1 MAGINFDAVKDND
14 KVTNYNFVS
23 DNEKEGTIDK
33 VEEKNF
39 FDSLVSIPGAI
50 VSAVTGEGQEVE
62 FPNVPEATDMGSEAP
77 GLIEGIV
84 PNIKSFLARDDVG
97 KLEIF
102 EDAFKGD
109 ERWGGAFQDKFG
121 NPMMIWNDKP
131 YYVNKP
137 GFSGQDFG
145 TFVGEIIK
153 FIPAAKI
160 MKKAKNIKQTIGLGV
175 PTYGATEAGSQVLES
190 AMTPKTTK
198 EKDKDLSDLGKEV
211 GTVTAIG
218 VGADLALPPIVKG
231 ATKVAS
237 KVSKPIAKVFPR
249 FNPGSLGGSQT
260 QTSQFPLTTGQ
271 RESPLPDLRAGP
283 TPKGTPQLEEEDV
296 LRRAAGT
303 NKEASFVIRGFD
315 EQQLDQ
321 IKAEAQALQT
331 EFGSGSPLTTL
342 DQVDVP
348 GVAAEGIKE
357 IGEGTAQSLKKEAS
371 TAYTDV
377 RNAVNAPRMT
387 REGLRTSVGNA
398 LAAVRKE
405 LGITN
410 RELDRMP
417 ILKGELEYLK
427 KVFEMTSKPNMRG
440 ASLNQIHGY
449 QKSLNRAFRT
459 AEPGSPEALALG
471 EIKNVIDNSVFRGVQ
486 EGFMYGDEVVLDQL
500 SKANQLYKDY
510 IGLTGKAKG
519 KDGAERAANLI
530 LQKITNPNYTPRQVA
545 NALFGHNKFAPNQ
558 AVPLVIDKL
567 KATLPE
573 DQFNQVIGLL
583 KDSILE
589 KAFSGAGK
597 SGVTRTNIVNNY
609 NDIFVK
615 QKAITDKLFNE
626 EEIAKISKFRENVMP
641 TLWAELKMNPSNSG
655 YTLLSAMTRSG
666 IMNFTRGLPVVGA
679 EIVGAVEGAQQRSM
693 ASNAIRQYITRT
705 QAPLF
710 SQGFQAS
717 IRPTVVETM
726 SEVESSPSLEN
737 ILEGLSPEDR
747 DELLEQVNTE

>member
-1 MAGINFDAVKDND
+1 MGITLPSGLKAVD
-14 KVTNYNFVS
+14 TS
-23 DNEKEGTIDK
+23 G
-33 VEEKNF
+33 EKN
-39 FDSLVSIPGAI
+39 DDVEKAAELNQKSLIEKAKEIPSALMD
-50 VSAVTGEGQEVE
+50 AVTGKGQQVE
-62 FPNVPEATDMGSEAP
+62 FPDLPEATDMAGNAP
-77 GLIEGIV
+77 GFIEGII
-84 PNIKSFLARDDVG
+84 PNIKAMLARDDVG
-97 KLEIF
+97 KLEIL
-102 EDAFKGD
+102 DNAFKGD
-109 ERWGGAFQDKFG
+109 ERWGGGFQDKYG
-121 NPMMIWNDKP
+121 NPMLVWNGQP

-137 GFSGQDFG
+137 GLSGQDFG
-145 TFVGEIIK
+145 TFVGEVIK
-153 FIPAAKI
+153 FIPAMKL

-175 PTYGATEAGSQVLES
+175 PTYGATEVGSQALEA
-190 AMTPKTTK
+190 AMTPETTK
-198 EKDKDLSDLGKEV
+198 QKEKTAGELATEV

-237 KVSKPIAKVFPR
+237 KTTKPIAKVFPR
-249 FNPGSLGGSQT
+249 FNPGSLGGSQN

-271 RESPLPDLRAGP
+271 RESPLPDRRAGP

-371 TAYTDV
+371 TAYKEV

-440 ASLNQIHGY
+440 ASLQQIHGY
-449 QKSLNRAFRT
+449 QKSLNRAFRM

-597 SGVTRTNIVNNY
+597 SGVTRTNIVDNY

-641 TLWAELKMNPSNSG
+641 TLWAEIKMNPSNTG

-679 EIVGAVEGAQQRSM
+679 EIVGAIEGAQQRSM

-747 DELLEQVNTE
+747 NQLLEQVNTE

>member
-1 MAGINFDAVKDND
+1 MITLPAGLKAVDTSDETND
-14 KVTNYNFVS
+14 DV
-23 DNEKEGTIDK
+23 EKAAELNQKTLI
-33 VEEKNF
+33 EKAKE
-39 FDSLVSIPGAI
+39 IPSALMD
-50 VSAVTGEGQEVE
+50 AVTGKGQQVE
-62 FPNVPEATDMGSEAP
+62 FPDLPEATDMAGNAP
-77 GLIEGIV
+77 GFIEGII
-84 PNIKSFLARDDVG
+84 PNIKAMLARDDVG
-97 KLEIF
+97 KLEIL
-102 EDAFKGD
+102 DNAFKGD
-109 ERWGGAFQDKFG
+109 ERWGGGFQDKYG
-121 NPMMIWNDKP
+121 NPMLVWNGQP

-137 GFSGQDFG
+137 GLSGQDFG

-153 FIPAAKI
+153 FIPAMKL

-175 PTYGATEAGSQVLES
+175 PTYGTTEVGSQALEASMTPETTKAKQKTAGELATEIG
-190 AMTPKTTK
+190 TT
-198 EKDKDLSDLGKEV
+198 
-211 GTVTAIG
+211 TALG
-218 VGADLALPPIVKG
+218 VGVDLTLPPIAKG
-231 ATKVAS
+231 LAKVGTKVGE
-237 KVSKPIAKVFPR
+237 KVSKVFPR
-249 FNPGSLGGSQT
+249 FNPTSLGGSQT
-260 QTSQFPLTTGQ
+260 QTSQFPLTSGQ
-271 RESPLPDLRAGP
+271 REAPLPDLKAGP
-283 TPKGTPQLEEEDV
+283 TPKTTPQLEEEDL
-296 LRRAAGT
+296 LRRASGT

-342 DQVDVP
+342 DQADVP
-348 GVAAEGIKE
+348 GVTAEGIKE
-357 IGEGTAQSLKKEAS
+357 IGEGTAKDLKKRAS
-371 TAYTDV
+371 SAYTEV

-427 KVFEMTSKPNMRG
+427 KVFEMTSNPKMRG

-449 QKSLNRAFRT
+449 QKSLNRALRT

-471 EIKNVIDNSVFRGVQ
+471 EIKNVVDNSVFRGIQ
-486 EGFMYGDEVVLDQL
+486 EGFMYGDQVVLDQL
-500 SKANQLYKDY
+500 SQATQLYKDY

-519 KDGAERAANLI
+519 KDGAEKAANLI

-589 KAFSGAGK
+589 KAFSGSGK

-615 QKAITDKLFNE
+615 QKAITNKLFNK
-626 EEIAKISKFRENVMP
+626 EEIAKISEFRKNVMP
-641 TLWAELKMNPSNSG
+641 TLWAEIKMNPSSTG

-666 IMNFTRGLPVVGA
+666 IMNFTRGVPVIGP
-679 EIVGAVEGAQQRSM
+679 EIVAAVEGAQQRSM
-693 ASNAIRQYITRT
+693 ASNAIRQYIART

-710 SQGFQAS
+710 SQSFQAS

-737 ILEGLSPEDR
+737 ILEGLSSEDKNQ
-747 DELLEQVNTE
+747 LLEQVNTE